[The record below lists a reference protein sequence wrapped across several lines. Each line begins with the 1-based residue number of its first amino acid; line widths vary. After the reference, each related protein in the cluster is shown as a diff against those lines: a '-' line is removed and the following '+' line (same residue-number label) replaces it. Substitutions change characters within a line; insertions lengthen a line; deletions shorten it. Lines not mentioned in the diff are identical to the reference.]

1 MLESDKLEA
10 SPAGKQRL
18 IAAYKEAGLTQE
30 SLATKAG
37 VSTDTI
43 KRLLGTKACTKGIER
58 RMIRRIAQVVKLEP
72 IDIVAHRD
80 WYGES
85 LPAEF
90 EALIKEKTR
99 IFVGRDFVRQGLQTF
114 IKEND
119 CGYFTVIGDA
129 GMGKSAIAAKYV
141 DDYYAP
147 CFFNILVEGRNRP
160 ELCLNSLRPQLQR
173 RYQLP
178 NVERDDLAT
187 LLGKVATK
195 LTPGEKVVIVV
206 DALDEVEQ
214 EPSSNLLHL
223 PTTLPPNI
231 YFLLTRRPYNQGKK
245 RLRVDPGVPM
255 QELDLGAAE
264 YQDFNRQDIQAYI
277 RFFLHEDPDY
287 QNILQTWLTTK
298 QLTEAEFITQ
308 LAEKSENNFMYL
320 RYVIPAL
327 AEGYYDNLSLQ
338 QLPQGLQEY
347 YQTHWQ
353 RMGMEEAG
361 QKLMAI
367 ILFILVE
374 MATPPTCEMITAIAD
389 CEAYETEKILEEQW
403 VEYIKQQVIE
413 GETCYSI
420 YHASF
425 QQFLSKQ
432 RELKKTRKLFQEVNE
447 RISQCVY
454 EC

>member
-1 MLESDKLEA
+1 MLESDKLQG
-10 SPAGKQRL
+10 STAGKQKLR
-18 IAAYKEAGLTQE
+18 AAYKEAGLTQE
-30 SLATKAG
+30 TLAQKAK
-37 VSTDTI
+37 VSVDTV
-43 KRLLGTKACTKGIER
+43 KRLLGTKACANGIHRYE
-58 RMIRRIAQVVKLEP
+58 IRNIAQAVNLKP
-72 IDIVAHRD
+72 TDIVAPQD

-99 IFVGRDFVRQGLQTF
+99 IFVGRLFVRQALQTF
-114 IKEND
+114 IDNNN

-141 DDYYAP
+141 LDYSAP

-160 ELCLNSLRPQLQR
+160 DLCLNSLRQQLQR
-173 RYQLP
+173 RYQLQD
-178 NVERDDLAT
+178 VERDDLAG
-187 LLGKVATK
+187 LLGKVAGK
-195 LTPGEKVVIVV
+195 LPEGEKLVIVV

-214 EPSSNLLHL
+214 ELGNNLLHL

-245 RLRVDPGVPM
+245 RLRVEPGVPM
-255 QELDLGAAE
+255 EELNLGTRE
-264 YQDFNRQDIQAYI
+264 YQGFNREDIEKYI
-277 RFFLHEDPDY
+277 GFFLHEDPEY
-287 QNILQTWLTTK
+287 KEALQAWLSTRELK
-298 QLTEAEFITQ
+298 EAEFISQ

-327 AEGYYDNLSLQ
+327 AEGYYDDLALQ

-353 RMGMEEAG
+353 RMGMEEAE

-374 MATPPTCEMITAIAD
+374 MATPPTCEMIAEIAD
-389 CEAYETEKILEEQW
+389 CDEYEAEKILDKW
-403 VEYIKQQVIE
+403 VEYIKKQVIE

-432 RELKKTRKLFQEVNE
+432 RKLKKTRKLFQEVNE
-447 RISQCVY
+447 RITQCVY
-454 EC
+454 GC